1 MYDTQKPDVEE
12 LIHYG
17 KKGMK
22 WGVRN
27 AASKTAN
34 TSKRAAKATGRG
46 LDRAATRI
54 GDANFEMNTR
64 KVNVGP
70 TENRIMTQ
78 AGKNLRTVDIPKI
91 NAKPE
96 YQKAVKLKHRL
107 RHPKDPATK
116 AYRQDV
122 KTAYIKRLEEAANSM
137 TNTSGTRKYTI
148 KDADGD
154 LPKSDVFWNVRT
166 TKIAHADGVTET
178 KVRVVMDEN
187 GFITDLVPVV
197 DKLMQGELFTD
208 DFLAHYGKKG
218 MKWGVRN
225 SDRPSGTPRSTER
238 RAKKDAKEV
247 ARAKMFYGDGAGTR
261 RKLINKSVEAR
272 SKRDPAYKEALDRN
286 LSKQDLSKHAAKAVS
301 ERRRK
306 DVAQSTA
313 KTARGIKNLIY
324 NTGAPVTL
332 AAAVAYKASQD
343 PAVQRVVKN
352 AGSKTMKTVRD
363 YQNTQA
369 TKDLFKKMGL
379 Q

>member
-178 KVRVVMDEN
+178 KVRVVMAEN

-218 MKWGVRN
+218 MKWGVTN
-225 SDRPSGTPRSTER
+225 RPSTVAIKSARRRNVKNVQKLMDQEDKVTTAKSPGQKTAAQKKYDAMNTEFLKNPDRVTARYMTRGEQLVSLVLVGPGTVPIVGGMAAYRMS
-238 RAKKDAKEV
+238 AKK
-247 ARAKMFYGDGAGTR
+247 
-261 RKLINKSVEAR
+261 
-272 SKRDPAYKEALDRN
+272 
-286 LSKQDLSKHAAKAVS
+286 AAK
-301 ERRRK
+301 K
-306 DVAQSTA
+306 
-313 KTARGIKNLIY
+313 
-324 NTGAPVTL
+324 
-332 AAAVAYKASQD
+332 AA
-343 PAVQRVVKN
+343 
-352 AGSKTMKTVRD
+352 
-363 YQNTQA
+363 
-369 TKDLFKKMGL
+369 
-379 Q
+379 